1 MTHRYQCGQRVRLR
15 PGFPHRNVANS
26 PYRVVR
32 QLPRSS
38 DGEHQ
43 YRIKNEG
50 EHYERVVRESQ
61 LEPQSEREHFMK
73 CHDCGRWINMRNV
86 DDVIAHEQ
94 TCDGAL
100 APLRVS
106 T

>member
-1 MTHRYQCGQRVRLR
+1 MRS
-15 PGFPHRNVANS
+15 GFPHRNAADDL
-26 PYRVVR
+26 YEVVR
-32 QLPRSS
+32 QLPHSS

-43 YRIKNEG
+43 YRIKNED
-50 EHYERVVRESQ
+50 EQYERVVRESQ
-61 LEPQSEREHFMK
+61 LAPQGEREQFMK
-73 CHDCGRWINMRNV
+73 CHDCGRWIDMRNV

-100 APLRVS
+100 APLRVN